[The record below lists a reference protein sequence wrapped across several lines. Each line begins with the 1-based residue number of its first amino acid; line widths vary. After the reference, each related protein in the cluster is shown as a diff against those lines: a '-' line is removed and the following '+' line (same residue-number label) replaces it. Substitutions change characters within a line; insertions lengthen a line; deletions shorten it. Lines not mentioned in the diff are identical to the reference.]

1 MKELS
6 VVGGGLAGCE
16 AAWQAA
22 TLGVKVDLYEMRPEQ
37 TTPAHV
43 TGDLAELVCSNSL
56 GSTLPTRPSGL
67 LQQELLD
74 LGSLLIQCA
83 HQTSLPA
90 GGALAVDRQAFSR
103 QVTKHILSHPNITV
117 YHQSV
122 ENILKTPTIFATGPL
137 TSLKLSDAL
146 HKYLGSNHLY
156 FFDAIAPI
164 VELESINQTIAFRAS
179 RFDRG
184 SEESGDYLN
193 CPLDEDQYHQFVDAL
208 IHAQKAELAAFET
221 EIHESISSK
230 DKFFE
235 GCLPIEVMASR
246 GIEALAFGPMRP
258 IGLRDPR
265 TAQRPYAVLQLRQ
278 DNLAG
283 TLYNMVGFQT
293 NLTYPEQSRVFRMIP
308 GMEGARFIRYGQM
321 HRNTFIASPALLH
334 ETLQYRKRSDIFFA
348 GQLAGVEGYIG
359 SIATGLVAGIN
370 AARIMQ
376 KQAALI
382 FPRETMIGGL
392 IHYICNSEVKTFQP
406 MKANFGLLPPLFKR
420 VKSKK
425 ERNIAYSVRS
435 LEVLRSFIGSLK

>member
-1 MKELS
+1 MNELN
-6 VVGGGLAGCE
+6 VIGGGLAGCE

-22 TLGVKVDLYEMRPEQ
+22 QLGVKVNLYEMRPEQ

-67 LQQELLD
+67 LQQELLE

-83 HQTSLPA
+83 HLTSLPA

-103 QVTKHILSHPNITV
+103 QVTEHILSHPNITV
-117 YHQSV
+117 HCQ
-122 ENILKTPTIFATGPL
+122 NIDIIPKTPTIFATGPL

-146 HKYLGSNHLY
+146 RKYLGSDHLY

-164 VELESINQTIAFRAS
+164 VELESIDQSIAFRAS

-184 SEESGDYLN
+184 SEEMGDYLN
-193 CPLDEDQYHQFVDAL
+193 CPLDEYQYHQFVDAL
-208 IHAQKAELAAFET
+208 IHAKRAELAAFET
-221 EIHESISSK
+221 EIHESINPK
-230 DKFFE
+230 DKYFE

-246 GIEALAFGPMRP
+246 GVEALTFGPMRP

-308 GMEGARFIRYGQM
+308 GLADARFIRYGQL

-334 ETLQYRKRSDIFFA
+334 ATLQYRKRSDIFFA
-348 GQLAGVEGYIG
+348 GQLSGVEGYIG

-370 AARIMQ
+370 AARNMQ
-376 KQAALI
+376 KQAPHI

-392 IHYICNSEVKTFQP
+392 IHYISNSDVKTFQP
-406 MKANFGLLPPLFKR
+406 MKANFGLLPPLSKR

-435 LEVLRSFIGSLK
+435 LEVLRSFIASLK